1 VPSDREQT
9 IVDTVIARLVEA
21 RIKKRI
27 SQNRLAELTGLSR
40 SGIRH
45 LEAGETNPTLYTLL
59 KIAKALNV
67 KIGRVIGSII
77 RADEK

>member
-1 VPSDREQT
+1 M
-9 IVDTVIARLVEA
+9 IARLIEA

-45 LEAGETNPTLYTLL
+45 LEAGETNPTLFTLL
-59 KIAKALNV
+59 KIARALNV
-67 KIGRVIGSII
+67 KIGRMIGSII
-77 RADEK
+77 RAQE

>member
-1 VPSDREQT
+1 MPPDREQA
-9 IVDTVIARLVEA
+9 IVDTVIARLIEA

-45 LEAGETNPTLYTLL
+45 LEAGETNPTLFTLL
-59 KIAKALNV
+59 KIARALNV
-67 KIGRVIGSII
+67 KIGRMIGSII
-77 RADEK
+77 RAQE

>member
-1 VPSDREQT
+1 MPSDPEQQV
-9 IVDTVIARLVEA
+9 VDAVLARLVQA
-21 RIKKRI
+21 RVKKGV

-45 LEAGETNPTLYTLL
+45 LEDGETNPTLYSIL

-67 KIGRVIGSII
+67 KIGRMIGSVMKNG
-77 RADEK
+77 E